1 MTRSSSDIYDY
12 YYENY
17 LLLYNLYGRGRPRIG
32 RKDYEDLD
40 TELMDLVQN
49 ADSEGLDHSQLT
61 RIRDIEFMLMDDI
74 AEALLDK
81 NPA

>member
-1 MTRSSSDIYDY
+1 MKKSSSDIYDY

-32 RKDYEDLD
+32 RKDYEELD
-40 TELMDLVQN
+40 TELIDLVQSG
-49 ADSEGLDHSQLT
+49 DREGLDHSQVT